1 MMGDMTKEQRATIWE
16 RLKVR
21 HSELLQLIKAGT
33 ADASRD
39 NMLRMG
45 GEVGD
50 LGDESMALQLADLN
64 LAEVENELREV
75 RAIERAFERFKE
87 KSYGYCSECGG
98 EIPYARLDAYPTA
111 ERCTACQTRHERVY
125 GGRDATPSV

>member
-1 MMGDMTKEQRATIWE
+1 MGDMTKEQRTTIWE
-16 RLKVR
+16 GLKAR

-39 NMLRMG
+39 NRQRMG
-45 GEVGD
+45 GDVGD

-64 LAEVENELREV
+64 LTEVENELREV
-75 RAIERAFERFKE
+75 RAIERAFERLKE
-87 KSYGYCSECGG
+87 KTYGYCAECGG

-111 ERCTACQTRHERVY
+111 ERCTACQTRYERVY
-125 GGRDATPSV
+125 GGRDPTPSV